1 MVNLLWKPVELLKT
15 VHSVFAAYFNIKKF
29 PALFFTASF
38 GVRWMI
44 GQTEIN
50 RGSSYGNKEVPLN
63 NN

>member
-1 MVNLLWKPVELLKT
+1 MLPKT
-15 VHSVFAAYFNIKKF
+15 AHSFFATKFNIHLKQV
-29 PALFFTASF
+29 PDLFFTASL

-50 RGSSYGNKEVPLN
+50 KGSTYGNKEVLLN